1 VWKEALR
8 KPDTILGIALGTF
21 FVFLT
26 TATEG
31 LDWPFWQMLLVYVVS
46 GALFGLAFAVIGGW
60 IERTR
65 RKR

>member
-26 TATEG
+26 IATEG
-31 LDWPFWQMLLVYVVS
+31 LDWPFWQMLMVYVVS
-46 GALFGLAFAVIGGW
+46 GALFGLVFARVCAR
-60 IERTR
+60 IERA